1 MNYLS
6 VLLSMPRHNVLK
18 TLGKYTCTTGGD
30 ATFDQLQTFIL
41 LLFTKWKYLTVFP
54 VEISKILLYAI
65 LLIKESRFHI
75 GLLKDNLF
83 TV

>member
-41 LLFTKWKYLTVFP
+41 LLFTK
-54 VEISKILLYAI
+54 
-65 LLIKESRFHI
+65 
-75 GLLKDNLF
+75 
-83 TV
+83 